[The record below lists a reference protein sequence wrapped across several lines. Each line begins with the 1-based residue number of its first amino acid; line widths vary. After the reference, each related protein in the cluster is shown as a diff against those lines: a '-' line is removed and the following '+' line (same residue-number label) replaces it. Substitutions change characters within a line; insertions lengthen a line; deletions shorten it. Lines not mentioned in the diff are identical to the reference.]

1 MGRSSG
7 STASAERGSPGV
19 LTTAP
24 YLTSTLEQPH
34 HPGMDRR
41 RFLLTSLAGA
51 LVAPLVANTL
61 GAQPPKTARVGVL
74 ASSTEANFAPSVR
87 IFHAA
92 LHGAGWDEGR
102 NLTIVVRYPG
112 ERYTRLPEQAAEL
125 VSLKVDVIASL
136 GTPATLAAKRATT
149 TIPIVM
155 ESLSDVVAIGLVPNL
170 ARPGGNITG
179 VSGFAPELSGK
190 RLELIREMF
199 PRAERIAALANRAN
213 PVTVP
218 ILRATESAAQQI
230 RMKLHVIDVR
240 QPAELEA
247 AFETMGRERTDA
259 LVLVADPFLFSERP
273 LIIQLAARHRLPAV
287 YETRL
292 FPEAGGLL
300 SYGPLPQERFERMAV
315 YVDRILRGARP
326 GELAIEQPTKFELVI
341 NLKTAKALGLTIPPS
356 LLARAD
362 QVIE

>member
-1 MGRSSG
+1 M
-7 STASAERGSPGV
+7 
-19 LTTAP
+19 
-24 YLTSTLEQPH
+24 
-34 HPGMDRR
+34 MDRR
-41 RFLLTSLAGA
+41 AFITGAIVALT
-51 LVAPLVANTL
+51 APLAAE
-61 GAQPPKTARVGVL
+61 AQTTAKVYRVGVL
-74 ASSTEANFAPSVR
+74 ASSTEANFEPSVKVFR
-87 IFHAA
+87 EA
-92 LHGAGWDEGR
+92 LQAAGWVEGR
-102 NLTIVVRYPG
+102 NLTLDVRYPG
-112 ERYTRLPEQAAEL
+112 EQYARLQELAAEL
-125 VSLKVDVIASL
+125 VRLKVDVLASL

-155 ESLSDVVAIGLVPNL
+155 ESLSDVVGTGLVPNL

-190 RLELIREMF
+190 RLELIREIL
-199 PRAERIAALANRAN
+199 PQADRIAVLANRAN

-218 ILRATESAAQQI
+218 ILRATESAARQI

-247 AFETMGRERTDA
+247 AFETMRRERTDA
-259 LVLVADPFLFSERP
+259 LVLVADPLLFSARP
-273 LIIQLAARHRLPAV
+273 LIIQLAARHRLPTI

-300 SYGPLPQERFERMAV
+300 SYGPLAQERFQRMAV
-315 YVDRILRGARP
+315 YVDRILRGAKP
-326 GELAIEQPTKFELVI
+326 ADLPIELPTKFEFVI

-356 LLARAD
+356 MLGRAD